1 MNLKFSDLSTDTQEQ
16 YLSFFLITFIILSF
30 PRMEIDQIKHFSILR
45 GSIPIL
51 HMTWPELQC
60 NFSPHP
66 RQGRDS
72 QIRQQQL
79 QVSSVLTGIKSNI
92 RTHQCSQTKSPST
105 LLAAAGSGADRKD
118 KTSGV
123 SFNFLSYNLT
133 LPGIVK
139 KEEPF

>member
-1 MNLKFSDLSTDTQEQ
+1 MNLKFSYLSTDTQEQ

-30 PRMEIDQIKHFSILR
+30 ARKEIQYSFSILR

-72 QIRQQQL
+72 QILQQQL